1 MVQADLAAQ
10 EYIKENHLSL
20 KQNIEYIKKEMDND
34 EKMLEG
40 LLRFESWL
48 KRYKTIVLVL
58 LGILIVASIGYVG
71 NAYYQ
76 ANQQQTLAEAY
87 DRALKGD
94 ESAVAMLKKSQ
105 SRLYDLY
112 LFQRALQSNDTATLK
127 TLETSKDFII
137 AQFAKAQNASL
148 NKDLDALNS
157 QNAGDFG
164 YLQAS
169 FLELEAGNPQKARE
183 ILAKIKNDS
192 PIRDLA
198 NALTHLSI
206 KGIHNAE

>member
-1 MVQADLAAQ
+1 M
-10 EYIKENHLSL
+10 SL

-48 KRYKTIVLVL
+48 KRNKTTL
-58 LGILIVASIGYVG
+58 LMLLAVLIVASVSYVG
-71 NAYYQ
+71 NVYYQ
-76 ANQQQTLAEAY
+76 KNKQQTLAEAY

-94 ESAVAMLKKSQ
+94 ENAVAILKDSQ

-112 LFQRALQSNDTATLK
+112 LFQHALKSNDTATLK

-137 AQFAKAQNASL
+137 AQFAKTQNASL
-148 NKDLDALNS
+148 NQDLNVLNS
-157 QNAGDFG
+157 QSAGDFG
-164 YLQAS
+164 YLEAS
-169 FLELEAGNPQKARE
+169 FLELQAGNPQKARE
-183 ILAKIKNDS
+183 ILSKIKNDS

-206 KGIHNAE
+206 QGIHNAK